1 GLNCHLQIAESQPY
15 IGECE
20 NFDNLEQ
27 DYAPDAQAFHE
38 KILDLRAK
46 FHSYASKSKDDLV
59 SLGFPSFTIEDFHD
73 TFMEVLDKI
82 QNRCSREELVTI
94 FNDQGYSD
102 YLVVYLRLLVSGHL
116 QKEADFFECFVEG
129 GRTVKEFCGQEVEPM
144 GKESDHIHITA
155 LTAATGVPV
164 RIEYLSRG
172 EGEPINHHDF
182 PEGSTPKIHLLYK
195 PGHYDILYCTRQ

>member
-1 GLNCHLQIAESQPY
+1 MYCI
-15 IGECE
+15 
-20 NFDNLEQ
+20 
-27 DYAPDAQAFHE
+27 
-38 KILDLRAK
+38 
-46 FHSYASKSKDDLV
+46 
-59 SLGFPSFTIEDFHD
+59 
-73 TFMEVLDKI
+73 VL
-82 QNRCSREELVTI
+82 
-94 FNDQGYSD
+94 
-102 YLVVYLRLLVSGHL
+102 
-116 QKEADFFECFVEG
+116 
-129 GRTVKEFCGQEVEPM
+129 QEVEPM